1 MTLCTC
7 VQINRPR
14 GGTIFHQLSRLPSTH
29 RSASALRAHP
39 VSRRTLNHG
48 SVRLLRQ
55 SVSIPPPRPPSPARR
70 ANPRPRTPRGSHAK
84 AGCAR
89 QHARSLTGG
98 VNGFHARPSSRGR
111 RARSASRRAAARAAP
126 PARSSHESTARYEP
140 VERRATLAPCG
151 SPRVARRRR
160 ATLLAFQPR
169 YFFQIKPASR
179 SRRETDEPIPDRP
192 ESIQPRGR
200 GRHRR

>member
-1 MTLCTC
+1 M
-7 VQINRPR
+7 
-14 GGTIFHQLSRLPSTH
+14 SRLPS
-29 RSASALRAHP
+29 RSASALLAHP

-55 SVSIPPPRPPSPARR
+55 SVSIPPTRPPSPARR
-70 ANPRPRTPRGSHAK
+70 ANPRLRTLRGSRAK

-98 VNGFHARPSSRGR
+98 VNGFDAPPSPRAPRAVRIAPRRRAPGSSRAVVPR
-111 RARSASRRAAARAAP
+111 IHRARR
-126 PARSSHESTARYEP
+126 T
-140 VERRATLAPCG
+140 RRATNDARAVRITPRRPTETRNP
-151 SPRVARRRR
+151 PRVS
-160 ATLLAFQPR
+160 TQKIF
-169 YFFQIKPASR
+169 FFQIEAASR